1 MGQINMGVYSAPY
14 PDKRMILKTVS
25 TACYLQIHNRREK
38 ELRLLRYIGR
48 HDPDMENT
56 DA

>member
-1 MGQINMGVYSAPY
+1 MGQINIGVYSDSY
-14 PDKRMILKTVS
+14 PDKRMILQKVS
-25 TACYLQIHNRREK
+25 TARYLQIRNRREK